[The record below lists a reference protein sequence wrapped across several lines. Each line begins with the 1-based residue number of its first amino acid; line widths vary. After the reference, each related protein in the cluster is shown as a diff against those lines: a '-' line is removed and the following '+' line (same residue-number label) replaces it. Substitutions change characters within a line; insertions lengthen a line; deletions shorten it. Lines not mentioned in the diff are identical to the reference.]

1 VVVRVRR
8 RGRGGR
14 RREREEVGKE
24 RAERYRKEQLL
35 FYCLIRLNIP
45 LVFIVP
51 SGLVSQATI

>member
-8 RGRGGR
+8 HGRGGR
-14 RREREEVGKE
+14 RREREGVGKE
-24 RAERYRKEQLL
+24 RGERYRKEQLL

-45 LVFIVP
+45 LVFIIP